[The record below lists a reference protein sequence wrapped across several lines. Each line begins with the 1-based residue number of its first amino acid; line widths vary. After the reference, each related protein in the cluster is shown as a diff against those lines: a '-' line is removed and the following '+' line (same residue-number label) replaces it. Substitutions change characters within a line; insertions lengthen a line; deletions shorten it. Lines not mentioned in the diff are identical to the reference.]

1 MKNFPLYEVRK
12 ITSIKDMF
20 KGSVEMFGD
29 KDAFMEKKQR
39 GGEYVG
45 ITYKQ
50 AYKDMTAFGT
60 ALLNMGLADK
70 KVAIIGNA
78 SYKWSITYLATVNG
92 KSVVVPID
100 KELPSEDIEN
110 LLNMSGASAVV
121 YIGKFSDAMKDIK
134 SRNENLQ
141 YLINMDLDAS
151 TDDEKAWTEV
161 LAEGQK
167 IVDNGSTEFENVEI
181 DVDKMQ
187 ILLFTSGTTGVAKG
201 VMLSHKNIATDLM
214 AMCSMF
220 YIGPDDIFLSVLP
233 IHHTYECTC
242 GFLCQLYRGCTIAY
256 AEGLKYIQKNLQESH
271 ASMMLGVPALYE
283 TFYKRIWAAAKKSGQ
298 DAKLKKG
305 LMISNALRKVGIDL
319 RRKIFKS
326 VLDNFGGNLRAFIS
340 GAAAIN
346 PEVSKGFRDMGIHFV
361 QGYGI
366 TECSPIVS
374 LNRDKYYKDEAAGLP
389 LPCLEVT
396 ILDKDADGIGEIVCK
411 GDSVMLG
418 YYNNPEA
425 TAEAFEGGWFHTGDL
440 GYMDED
446 GFVHI
451 TGRKKSVIVTKN
463 GKNIFPEE
471 LESLIDNS
479 EYVLESLVYGEDDD
493 ASGETILCALVVPN
507 FEYIKSV
514 HGDNFSKDE
523 IKAKIEE
530 AVKAVNERNPLY
542 KYIRKFEVRETEFA
556 KTTTKKIKRFVEIP
570 KK

>member
-60 ALLNMGLADK
+60 ALLDMGLADK

-100 KELPSEDIEN
+100 KELPAEDIEN

-134 SRNENLQ
+134 SRNENLE

-161 LAEGQK
+161 LCEGQK

-305 LMISNALRKVGIDL
+305 LMISNALRKVGIDV

-479 EYVLESLVYGEDDD
+479 EYVLESLVYGEDDE

-514 HGDNFSKDE
+514 HGENFSKDD

-530 AVKAVNERNPLY
+530 AVKEVNNRNPLY

>member
-70 KVAIIGNA
+70 KIAIIGNA

-167 IVDNGSTEFENVEI
+167 IVDNGSTEFEDVEI

-471 LESLIDNS
+471 LESLIDNN
-479 EYVLESLVYGEDDD
+479 EYVLESLVYGEDDEV
-493 ASGETILCALVVPN
+493 SGETILCALVVPN

-514 HGDNFSKDE
+514 HGEDFSKDE

>member
-12 ITSIKDMF
+12 ITSIKEMF

-60 ALLNMGLADK
+60 ALLDMGLADK

-100 KELPSEDIEN
+100 KELPAEDIEN

-121 YIGKFSDAMKDIK
+121 YIGKFSDTMKDIK
-134 SRNENLQ
+134 ARNENLE

-161 LAEGQK
+161 LAEGQR
-167 IVDNGSTEFENVEI
+167 IVDGGSTEFEDVEI

-220 YIGPDDIFLSVLP
+220 YIGPDDVFLSVLP

-396 ILDKDADGIGEIVCK
+396 ILDKNADGIGEIACK

-471 LESLIDNS
+471 LESLIENN
-479 EYVLESLVYGEDDD
+479 EYVLESLVYGEDDEV
-493 ASGETILCALVVPN
+493 SGETILCALVVPN

-514 HGDNFSKDE
+514 HGEDFSKDE

-530 AVKAVNERNPLY
+530 AVKAVNEHNPLY

>member
-29 KDAFMEKKQR
+29 KDAFLVKEKR
-39 GGEYVG
+39 GGEYKG
-45 ITYKQ
+45 ISYKK

-70 KVAIIGNA
+70 KIAIIGTA

-100 KELPSEDIEN
+100 KELPPEDIEN
-110 LLNMSGASAVV
+110 LINMSGASCVV
-121 YIGKFSDAMKDIK
+121 YIDKFSDTMKDIK
-134 SRNENLQ
+134 SRNEGLE

-151 TDDEKAWTEV
+151 TDDEKAWVEV
-161 LAEGQK
+161 LSEGQK
-167 IVDNGSTEFENVEI
+167 AVDEGSTEFEDVEI

-220 YIGPDDIFLSVLP
+220 YIGPDDVFLSVLP

-242 GFLCQLYRGCTIAY
+242 GFLCPLYRGSSIAH

-271 ASMMLGVPALYE
+271 ASIMLGVPALYE

-298 DAKLKKG
+298 EPKLKKG
-305 LMISNALRKVGIDL
+305 LMISNALLKVGIDV
-319 RRKIFKS
+319 RRKLFKS

-346 PEVSKGFRDMGIHFV
+346 PEVSKGFRNLGIHFV

-389 LPCLEVT
+389 LPCLDVT
-396 ILDKDADGIGEIVCK
+396 ILDKNSEGIGEIVCK

-440 GYMDED
+440 GYMDND

-507 FEYIKSV
+507 FEYIKTV
-514 HGDNFSKDE
+514 HGEDFSKDD

-530 AVKAVNERNPLY
+530 VVKAVNDRNPLY

>member
-1 MKNFPLYEVRK
+1 MKNFPLYKERQ

-20 KGSVEMFGD
+20 KGSAQMFGD
-29 KDAFMEKKQR
+29 KYAFLEKTKR
-39 GGEYVG
+39 GGEYEG

-78 SYKWSITYLATVNG
+78 SYKWAITYLSTVNG

-100 KELPSEDIEN
+100 KELPAEDIEN
-110 LLNMSGASAVV
+110 LLNMSGASCVV
-121 YIGKFSDAMKDIK
+121 YIGKFADDMKAIK
-134 SRNENLQ
+134 ARNEKLE
-141 YLINMDLDAS
+141 YLINMNLEAS
-151 TDDEKAWTEV
+151 TDDEKAWTDV

-167 IVDNGSTEFENVEI
+167 AVDEGSTEFENVEI

-187 ILLFTSGTTGVAKG
+187 ILLFTSGTTSAAKG
-201 VMLSHKNIATDLM
+201 VMLSHKNIATDLI

-220 YIGPDDIFLSVLP
+220 LITEKDVFLSVLP

-242 GFLCQLYRGCTIAY
+242 GFLCPLYKGATIAY
-256 AEGLKYIQKNLQESH
+256 AEGLKYIQKNLQETH
-271 ASMMLGVPALYE
+271 ATIMLGVPALYE
-283 TFYKRIWAAAKKSGQ
+283 AFYKRIWAAAKKSGQ
-298 DAKLKKG
+298 DVKLKKG
-305 LMISNALRKVGIDL
+305 LKISNALLKVGIDV
-319 RRKIFKS
+319 RRKLFSSIH
-326 VLDNFGGNLRAFIS
+326 DNFGGNLKAFIS

-346 PEVSKGFRDMGIHFV
+346 PEVSKGFRALGIHFI

-374 LNRDKYYKDEAAGLP
+374 LNRDRYFKDEAAGLP

-396 ILDKDADGIGEIVCK
+396 ILDKGDDGIGEIACK

-463 GKNIFPEE
+463 GKNIYPEE

-479 EYVLESLVYGEDDD
+479 PYVLESLVYGEDDD
-493 ASGETILCALVVPN
+493 ESGETILCALVVPN

-514 HGDNFSKDE
+514 HGDDFSKDD
-523 IKAKIEE
+523 IKAKVEE
-530 AVKAVNERNPLY
+530 VVKAVNERNPLY
-542 KYIRKFEVRETEFA
+542 KYIRKYEVRENEFA

>member
-60 ALLNMGLADK
+60 ALLDMGLADK

-78 SYKWSITYLATVNG
+78 SYKWAITYLSTVNG
-92 KSVVVPID
+92 KSIVVPID
-100 KELPSEDIEN
+100 KELPAEDIEN
-110 LLNMSGASAVV
+110 LLNMSGASCVV

-134 SRNENLQ
+134 TRNENLE
-141 YLINMDLDAS
+141 YLINMDLEAS
-151 TDDEKAWTEV
+151 TDDEKSWTDV

-167 IVDNGSTEFENVEI
+167 LVDEGSTEFENVVI

-187 ILLFTSGTTGVAKG
+187 ILLFTSGTTSAAKG

-220 YIGPDDIFLSVLP
+220 YIDKSDIFLSVLP

-242 GFLCQLYRGCTIAY
+242 GFLCPLYRGCTIAY

-271 ASMMLGVPALYE
+271 ASILLGVPALYE

-298 DAKLKKG
+298 EPKLKKG
-305 LMISNALRKVGIDL
+305 LAISNALRKVGIDV

-326 VLDNFGGNLRAFIS
+326 VLDNFGGNLKAFIS

-346 PEVSKGFRDMGIHFV
+346 PEVSKGFRDLGIHFI

-374 LNRDKYYKDEAAGLP
+374 LNRDKYYKDDSIGLP
-389 LPCLEVT
+389 LPCLEVDV
-396 ILDKDADGIGEIVCK
+396 IDKDSEGIGEIVCK

-418 YYNNPEA
+418 YYNNEEA
-425 TAEAFEGGWFHTGDL
+425 SKEAFEGGWFHTGDL
-440 GYMDED
+440 GYFDED
-446 GFVHI
+446 GFLYI

-463 GKNIFPEE
+463 GKNIYPEE
-471 LESLIDNS
+471 LESLIDNNP
-479 EYVLESLVYGEDDD
+479 YVLESLVYGEDDD
-493 ASGETILCALVVPN
+493 ESGETILCALVVPN
-507 FEYIKSV
+507 FEYIASV
-514 HGDNFSKDE
+514 HGDDFSKDD

-530 AVKAVNERNPLY
+530 AVKEVNTRNPLY